1 MRTWSGVMPR
11 WVDLLI
17 AILFVLALVGFGVS
31 LVVIYAL
38 DEYAVPAANESSVP
52 PPRLY

>member
-1 MRTWSGVMPR
+1 MIPRSRVMPR

-17 AILFVLALVGFGVS
+17 AALLVLALVGFGVA
-31 LVVIYAL
+31 LVISYGL
-38 DEYAVPAANESSVP
+38 DEYAVPAADEKSVP